1 MTAAAG
7 WLRKAVTWSKE
18 GRQMGLRYR
27 RRIKTE
33 KKAKVVVS
41 VLGEKFSQFLATLAV
56 VHWTI

>member
-33 KKAKVVVS
+33 EKAKVVVS
-41 VLGEKFSQFLATLAV
+41 VLGEKISQFLATLAV